1 MNLSAANR
9 FITTRSC
16 TTCYSMQLEITTAA
30 AFWYPLIAL
39 GTEAI
44 DIHGMRKELVFSNQ
58 ITGQ

>member
-1 MNLSAANR
+1 
-9 FITTRSC
+9 
-16 TTCYSMQLEITTAA
+16 MQLEITTAA